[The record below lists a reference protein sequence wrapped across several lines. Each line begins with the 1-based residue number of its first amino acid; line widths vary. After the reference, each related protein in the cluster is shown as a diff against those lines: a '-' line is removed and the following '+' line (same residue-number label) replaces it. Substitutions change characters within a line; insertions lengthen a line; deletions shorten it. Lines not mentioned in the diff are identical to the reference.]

1 MGLIFSSCYPKAE
14 PLVENRI
21 QHMHHNIS
29 IMLTQKEKLENQC
42 KSYVNNRKRP
52 EAKRILIEIKALEKK
67 IKTEENQLEVL
78 KAGKE
83 KIKEVKDIKKNTEA
97 LFVLNKEMK
106 TLGIDDLKK
115 QVEDVG
121 DDLSAMMKETKDLD
135 ISVSQPIN
143 LENDIDDIDEE
154 LELMF
159 SQYEKQN
166 TNGKK
171 NNNKQPINENL
182 WSLGDISDEEDAE
195 EIQSE
200 EEQERKEKQPLIS
213 MKIINKKKR
222 TIMPV
227 R

>member
-1 MGLIFSSCYPKAE
+1 
-14 PLVENRI
+14 
-21 QHMHHNIS
+21 
-29 IMLTQKEKLENQC
+29 MLTQKEKLENQC